1 MRRLDPCARRARVQG
16 QLEVNAIL
24 STAGAVVAIA
34 IVLAVLHELAAML
47 IDIQVW
53 TKTKGKK
60 R

>member
-1 MRRLDPCARRARVQG
+1 M
-16 QLEVNAIL
+16 NAIL